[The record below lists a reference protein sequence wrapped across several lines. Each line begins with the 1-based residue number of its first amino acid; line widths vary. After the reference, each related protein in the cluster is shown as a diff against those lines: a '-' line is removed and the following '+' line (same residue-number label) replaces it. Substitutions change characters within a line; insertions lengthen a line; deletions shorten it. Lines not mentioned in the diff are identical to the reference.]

1 MSNPRDLLIGIVS
14 NPEQMASLALDE
26 WDLLIR
32 QARSAGLLAYL
43 YDTAERLNLLD
54 SVQEGPYAHL
64 YSARILTNKH
74 QRDIRWEVHCI
85 LRALEEHQHPVILLK
100 GAAYLMAGLPI
111 SKARIFS
118 DVDILVPKEE
128 IGKTEETLRLKGW
141 VSNTPDDYDQRYYR
155 TWMHELPP
163 MRHRV
168 RNTTLDVHHNILP
181 TTARLH
187 PDADRLRNN
196 ASTVAGY
203 DRLQVFAPE
212 DMVLHS
218 ATHLFHDGELE
229 HGIRDLVDLDSL
241 LRHFSEENSG
251 FWGTLITRAEVIGL
265 QRPLYYALNYTN
277 GILQTPVP
285 SEVMQ
290 GIQSSGPGPLLSR
303 LMDSLFTRAL
313 RPDHSSCNDP
323 FTGIAR
329 WMLYIRSHYLRMPP
343 SLLIPHLLYKAIVA
357 PYKDW
362 KKAKEEKPVTNLN
375 EFMKNIKADKQL

>member
-1 MSNPRDLLIGIVS
+1 MDSPRDLLIEIIS
-14 NPEQMASLALDE
+14 NPEQMSSLALDE

-43 YDTAERLNLLD
+43 YDSAERLNLLD
-54 SVQEGPYAHL
+54 SVPEGPYAHL

-100 GAAYLMAGLPI
+100 GAAYLMVGLPI

-141 VSNTPDDYDQRYYR
+141 VSNTPDEYDQRYYR

-187 PDADRLRNN
+187 PDAERLRNN

-203 DRLQVFAPE
+203 DGLQVFAPE

-241 LRHFSEENSG
+241 LRHFSERNSG
-251 FWGTLITRAEVIGL
+251 FWHTLTTRAETIGL

-277 GILQTPVP
+277 AILQTPVP

-290 GIQSSGPGPLLSR
+290 GIQSSAPGLLLSR

-329 WMLYIRSHYLRMPP
+329 WMLYVRSHYLRMPFH
-343 SLLIPHLLYKAIVA
+343 LLIPHLFHKAVIA
-357 PYKDW
+357 PYNEWRESRTQKTAANFD
-362 KKAKEEKPVTNLN
+362 
-375 EFMKNIKADKQL
+375 EFMEQANTDKQR